1 MFPQKATHTKN
12 AHETACR
19 THLVRPLLVVV
30 AVRGALARERARRH
44 GLQAK
49 ELGVRDAAH
58 VPQLAEDL
66 AALGVHGVGDG
77 PPAGD
82 LRGRVDA
89 RRARPTMRLSVEGAV
104 GMWRHGKT
112 RW

>member
-1 MFPQKATHTKN
+1 MNSSNTPVETSTHEKMQKK
-12 AHETACR
+12 TACR
-19 THLVRPLLVVV
+19 HLVRPLLVVV
-30 AVRGALARERARRH
+30 AVRGALARQRGRRD
-44 GLQAK
+44 GLHAK

-89 RRARPTMRLSVEGAV
+89 RRARPAVRLRVMR
-104 GMWRHGKT
+104 